1 MKNALRLLLLAL
13 LLIAIAFPV
22 FYMISTSFFSPAD
35 YRAEVSRFLP
45 SKFSFDNYRIAFG
58 QRYFSNY
65 LVNSI
70 ATSLLT
76 AFGRTMIV
84 IMVAFAFSHLE
95 FTGKKPLLII
105 LLATLFVPQDA
116 LIYQNY
122 STVASLGLIDTYAA
136 IVLPGLF
143 SASQLI
149 LLYSAFSS
157 LSRDYYDAGRID
169 GAKDICYIFRILIPL
184 TQSIVI
190 TIILQSAVTA
200 FNSYLWP
207 LLVTNRPKARTI
219 QIALSMMGFR
229 EEGKLGAEAAS
240 IVIVTTPFLV
250 LLALGRKKINEA
262 LLKGGLSE

>member
-1 MKNALRLLLLAL
+1 MKNVLRLLILAI
-13 LLIAIAFPV
+13 LITVVVFPV

-35 YRAEVSRFLP
+35 YRASVSRLLP
-45 SKFSFDNYRIAFG
+45 STLSFENYKIAFD

-65 LVNSI
+65 IVNSV

-76 AFGRTMIV
+76 SIGRTAVV
-84 IMVAFAFSHLE
+84 IMAAFAFSHLS

-105 LLATLFVPQDA
+105 LLATLFIPQDA

-122 STVASLGLIDTYAA
+122 STVAALDLLDTYAG
-136 IVLPGLF
+136 IVLPSLF
-143 SASQLI
+143 SASQLF
-149 LLYSAFSS
+149 LLYTAFSS

-169 GAKDICYIFRILIPL
+169 GARDISYILLILIPL
-184 TQSIVI
+184 TQSVII
-190 TIILQSAVTA
+190 TIALQSAVSA

-240 IVIVTTPFLV
+240 IVLVTIPFLI